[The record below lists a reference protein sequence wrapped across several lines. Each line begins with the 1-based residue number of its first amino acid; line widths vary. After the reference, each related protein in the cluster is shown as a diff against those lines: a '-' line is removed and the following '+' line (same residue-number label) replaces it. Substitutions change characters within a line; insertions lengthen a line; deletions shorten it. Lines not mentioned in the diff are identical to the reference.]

1 MTSRAFAVNPL
12 NPTRRRLLRGGEA
25 VSAAEADAL
34 AAAPGIALRSAARSR
49 PPAPAGS
56 RRRLVRR
63 HRRTRRQCA
72 GRHPQRSISMP
83 SAATLTRRFA
93 SHAITGLKRFST
105 ASLQLSARDTRNRY
119 LASRQFGG
127 ESLLRYSC
135 FSATRS
141 SHIVGHASDHGAWTR
156 PAGSVVIGG
165 DAESHHKR

>member
-1 MTSRAFAVNPL
+1 MRRTTSSAVNI
-12 NPTRRRLLRGGEA
+12 
-25 VSAAEADAL
+25 DA
-34 AAAPGIALRSAARSR
+34 IC
-49 PPAPAGS
+49 
-56 RRRLVRR
+56 R
-63 HRRTRRQCA
+63 H
-72 GRHPQRSISMP
+72 
-83 SAATLTRRFA
+83 LTRRFA
-93 SHAITGLKRFST
+93 SLAITGVKRFST

-165 DAESHHKR
+165 DAE